1 MPSWTVARSVTDGT
15 DTILA
20 SDHNT
25 VRADLEY
32 LGGSDGN
39 TKTGPY
45 TIASTLTVSTGGASI
60 TGNVTVSSG
69 TIILPNG
76 SASAPSIAPSG
87 DSNTGTFYPAADT
100 IAWATG
106 GSERVRVNSSG
117 SVGIGTSSP
126 QQLLHVVG
134 NVLVGDGNKLY
145 IQNPNGENPYL
156 RGSDAGGQ
164 HNIQVVST
172 NGTVRLHVDTYGGNV
187 GIGTSSPGYQLTLST
202 DSAAKPTS
210 NTWTISS
217 DARVK
222 TVLGDFTRGLM
233 DIVGL
238 MPKRYHLNGAY
249 GTVDDGREHVSV
261 IAQDVQTTWPA
272 MVGEYT
278 HVEKDEEAGTE
289 TETTL
294 LSLNTNEL
302 QWALVNAI
310 KELTARVVTL
320 EAQIASA

>member
-1 MPSWTVARSVTDGT
+1 MSVGANGT
-15 DTILA
+15 
-20 SDHNT
+20 
-25 VRADLEY
+25 Y
-32 LGGSDGN
+32 
-39 TKTGPY
+39 
-45 TIASTLTVSTGGASI
+45 
-60 TGNVTVSSG
+60 SG
-69 TIILPNG
+69 
-76 SASAPSIAPSG
+76 
-87 DSNTGTFYPAADT
+87 
-100 IAWATG
+100 
-106 GSERVRVNSSG
+106 R
-117 SVGIGTSSP
+117 VGIGT
-126 QQLLHVVG
+126 
-134 NVLVGDGNKLY
+134 
-145 IQNPNGENPYL
+145 
-156 RGSDAGGQ
+156 A
-164 HNIQVVST
+164 
-172 NGTVRLHVDTYGGNV
+172 
-187 GIGTSSPGYQLTLST
+187 SPGYQLTLST

-238 MPKRYHLNGAY
+238 MPKRYRLNGAY

-261 IAQDVQTTWPA
+261 IAQDVQATWPA

-310 KELTARVVTL
+310 KELTARVVAL
-320 EAQIASA
+320 EAQVASA